1 MTATQLIIEN
11 RYRKPGDSP
20 VVSVD
25 DFTYQEGAIV
35 NADTVINDP
44 NISLYC
50 LDEKHQQ
57 AIFVSLPSDIKLSRV
72 PFYYQAQFDNAQSLI
87 ALPYEC
93 LHDLAERVKTKLEK
107 LILVYSTGRSGSTL
121 LSHIF
126 NESGE
131 VVSFSEPDMLTQLI
145 HLREQKVGARSDL
158 EITSLIRDCVRLIFK
173 PIQTEQVS
181 HQAIKFRN
189 QCVAPIGLFHQV
201 FPKAKNLFLY
211 RNAIDYVASEY
222 RLMIRYRSPDLVSID
237 RALAWLEGYHGT
249 IALDKL
255 GIRLKKDVLSWV
267 ECFALNWLIIMDR
280 ALNFLEQNIPMLPVR
295 YEDLNSNR
303 FGIVTQLFEYC
314 DLPTTSVTQALKA
327 FERDSQAGTTLARD
341 RANQGNVTTLDESD
355 RSQIAAIVAL
365 HPVIQSPD
373 FIIPGTL

>member
-1 MTATQLIIEN
+1 MKATQLIIQN

-20 VVSVD
+20 VVNVD
-25 DFTYQEGAIV
+25 DFTYREGAIL

-50 LDEKHQQ
+50 LDDKHQQ

-93 LHDLAERVKTKLEK
+93 LHDLAERVQTKLEK

-126 NESGE
+126 NESGK

-145 HLREQKVGARSDL
+145 HLRQQKVSAKGDL

-173 PIQTEQVS
+173 PIQAEQIY

-189 QCVAPIGLFHQV
+189 QCVALIGLFHQV

-222 RLMIRYRSPDLVSID
+222 RLMIRYRSPELVSVD
-237 RALAWLEGYHGT
+237 RALAWLERYHGT
-249 IALDKL
+249 IALEKL

-303 FGIVTQLFEYC
+303 FGIVAQIFEYC

-341 RANQGNVTTLDESD
+341 GANRGNFTTLDESD
-355 RSQIAAIVAL
+355 IAQIVAIVAL
-365 HPVIQSPD
+365 HPVIQSPE